1 MMEAANMRVA
11 KINPYKDFGS
21 FNDRINKFLNFP
33 ALSDFFAET
42 EDLTPHKWAPAV
54 DVTANDDAY
63 IVRADIPGVKKE
75 DLKVDIT
82 NNTLTIKGERK
93 KEEKIEEDKYVLIE
107 RSYGSF
113 SRSFTLPPNVD
124 VAKIKANYDNG
135 VLDLILPKK
144 EDSKPKEIAI
154 EVK

>member
-1 MMEAANMRVA
+1 MIVA
-11 KINPYKDFGS
+11 RINPWQDFGS
-21 FNDRINKFLNFP
+21 LNDRINKLLNFP
-33 ALSDFFAET
+33 ALTGFFTET
-42 EDLTPHKWAPAV
+42 EDLSPHKWAPAV
-54 DVTANDDAY
+54 DVTANDDEY

-93 KEEKIEEDKYVLIE
+93 KEEKVEEDKYVLVE

-113 SRSFTLPPNVD
+113 SRSFKLPSNVD